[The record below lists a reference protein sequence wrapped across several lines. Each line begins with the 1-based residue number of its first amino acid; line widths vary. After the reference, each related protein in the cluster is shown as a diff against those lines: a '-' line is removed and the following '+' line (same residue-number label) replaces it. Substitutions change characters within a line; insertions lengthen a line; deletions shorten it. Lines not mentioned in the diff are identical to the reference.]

1 MKYNEWR
8 DELKSN
14 LLCVSEAERR
24 RVLDYYAEAYADRR
38 DAGYTERE
46 IIDEFG
52 APYDAAQ
59 RILSESPDLGD
70 APLYEP
76 SRDDRRREERERR
89 DERRAEERERR
100 EERQREER
108 ERREERQREERE
120 RREANR
126 QYGSNS
132 LYGNY
137 TGTAPAPA
145 KQRGDY
151 TWVFVLLCIL
161 FSIPIL
167 MVIIAM
173 VIVTV
178 SFCVAPFAVLVSG
191 VATIGTGVG
200 ALFVDA
206 TQGAIAIGAGLVI
219 FGVSLIIMPL
229 CFQLVKWM
237 WKLFHMFFA
246 WLKRLFSGKEKA

>member
-70 APLYEP
+70 AHLYEP

-89 DERRAEERERR
+89 DERRA
-100 EERQREER
+100 EER

>member
-191 VATIGTGVG
+191 VATIGTGIG

-246 WLKRLFSGKEKA
+246 WLKRLFSGKEKT

>member
-1 MKYNEWR
+1 
-8 DELKSN
+8 
-14 LLCVSEAERR
+14 
-24 RVLDYYAEAYADRR
+24 
-38 DAGYTERE
+38 
-46 IIDEFG
+46 
-52 APYDAAQ
+52 
-59 RILSESPDLGD
+59 
-70 APLYEP
+70 
-76 SRDDRRREERERR
+76 
-89 DERRAEERERR
+89 
-100 EERQREER
+100 
-108 ERREERQREERE
+108 
-120 RREANR
+120 
-126 QYGSNS
+126 
-132 LYGNY
+132 
-137 TGTAPAPA
+137 
-145 KQRGDY
+145 
-151 TWVFVLLCIL
+151 
-161 FSIPIL
+161 

-173 VIVTV
+173 VIVAV

>member
-70 APLYEP
+70 APLYES

-89 DERRAEERERR
+89 DERRA
-100 EERQREER
+100 EER

>member
-137 TGTAPAPA
+137 TGTASAPA

>member
-173 VIVTV
+173 VIVAV

>member
-173 VIVTV
+173 VIVAV

-191 VATIGTGVG
+191 IATIGTGVG